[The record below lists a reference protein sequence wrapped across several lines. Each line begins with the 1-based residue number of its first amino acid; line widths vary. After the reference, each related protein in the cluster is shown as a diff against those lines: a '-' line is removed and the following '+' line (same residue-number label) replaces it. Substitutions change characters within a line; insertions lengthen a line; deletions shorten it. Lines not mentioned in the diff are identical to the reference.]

1 MDNIMMIRKKTIIIN
16 FLFRSFHSN
25 KTNINNIRVR
35 VPSRG
40 EEGRGKGRGGDREKK
55 RKTLF
60 FIIVCFFTCSYNESF
75 YAQNAIIIRG

>member
-1 MDNIMMIRKKTIIIN
+1 MDNIMMMIIKN

-40 EEGRGKGRGGDREKK
+40 EGRGEGRGEEGIEKK
-55 RKTLF
+55 REKPF
-60 FIIVCFFTCSYNESF
+60 FLSSF
-75 YAQNAIIIRG
+75 VFLLVLIMKVFMHKMQLLEVRGV